1 MNSVSFEVGFT
12 KRYRIYSMNSWVY
25 LSSLHSADPFFSIK
39 IMKNNSDYSILE
51 RFRISLKFALFYML
65 LVSFIFLLRGI
76 ESIIRHLDIIFVW
89 STIFSVFFGLFL
101 CFGLLWLCG
110 YSLNCEALW
119 TLTDQEQD
127 LKKFRIKVFEFH
139 KRREKIQINFEPLI
153 CKIKIYCKKCEFLIN
168 LHHNKVYSAV

>member
-65 LVSFIFLLRGI
+65 FVSFMFLLRGI
-76 ESIIRHLDIIFVW
+76 ESIISYLDIIFVW
-89 STIFSVFFGLFL
+89 SLIFSTFFWTRLGRRLRHFMDKVCVIWTIPMFWTVVAMWVFIE
-101 CFGLLWLCG
+101 LW
-110 YSLNCEALW
+110 SIVNNMQSR
-119 TLTDQEQD
+119 TR
-127 LKKFRIKVFEFH
+127 F
-139 KRREKIQINFEPLI
+139 
-153 CKIKIYCKKCEFLIN
+153 
-168 LHHNKVYSAV
+168 

>member
-89 STIFSVFFGLFL
+89 STIFSVFFWTTLGRRLRHFMDKVPVIWTIPM
-101 CFGLLWLCG
+101 FWTVVAMWVFIELW
-110 YSLNCEALW
+110 SIVNNMQSR
-119 TLTDQEQD
+119 TR
-127 LKKFRIKVFEFH
+127 F
-139 KRREKIQINFEPLI
+139 
-153 CKIKIYCKKCEFLIN
+153 
-168 LHHNKVYSAV
+168 